1 MDKEIEMTDDEQ
13 SEWID
18 RSNTPICSYFIPI
31 TKCQVVGC
39 NSASEWID
47 RFDIIGKKDVEVELC
62 RNHHLV
68 FLKPRKE
75 YIAIEVKARNWYD

>member
-1 MDKEIEMTDDEQ
+1 MTPNPFFKKIVESVHADGGKFTFDTE
-13 SEWID
+13 
-18 RSNTPICSYFIPI
+18 
-31 TKCQVVGC
+31 CQVAGC
-39 NSASEWID
+39 NRASEWID

-75 YIAIEVKARNWYD
+75 HIAIEVTA

>member
-1 MDKEIEMTDDEQ
+1 MTPNPFFKKIVESVHADGGKFTFDTE
-13 SEWID
+13 
-18 RSNTPICSYFIPI
+18 
-31 TKCQVVGC
+31 CQVAGC
-39 NSASEWID
+39 NRASEWID

-75 YIAIEVKARNWYD
+75 HIAIEVKA